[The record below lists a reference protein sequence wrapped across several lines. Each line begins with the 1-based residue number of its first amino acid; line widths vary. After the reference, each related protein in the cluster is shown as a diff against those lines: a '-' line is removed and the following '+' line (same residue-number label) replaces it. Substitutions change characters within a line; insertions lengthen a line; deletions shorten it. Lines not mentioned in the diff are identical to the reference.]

1 MLESDD
7 YSTDWDNEIHN
18 HLVMISFFS
27 HERLIHLIVTALF
40 ALISIIVFLYLL
52 TNFSISIGILMLL
65 LLLLL
70 IPYIKHYYL
79 LENSVQKMYS
89 QYDAMLNKKKTSF
102 MLENKEQ
109 SKYYQMK
116 KGRSLT
122 YYGLA
127 LFLITRK
134 GVIFLC
140 CLLAALRW
148 LYYCRYYYCHRR

>member
-1 MLESDD
+1 MNLSISGSDIGMGNKIRHYIKHIDNMLESDD

-65 LLLLL
+65 LVFLL

-79 LENSVQKMYS
+79 LENSVQYMYE
-89 QYDAMLNKKKTSF
+89 QYDKMLEKKSKTS
-102 MLENKEQ
+102 
-109 SKYYQMK
+109 
-116 KGRSLT
+116 
-122 YYGLA
+122 
-127 LFLITRK
+127 
-134 GVIFLC
+134 
-140 CLLAALRW
+140 
-148 LYYCRYYYCHRR
+148 